1 MTENQNT
8 PKPEIPVADED
19 ISTETPMGETTT
31 IESLQAD
38 LDKMKDQWLRALADA
53 ENNRKRAAK
62 EREDTQKFAVT
73 NFARELLSVAD
84 NLRRA
89 LENCPQTPD
98 LPEPVKA
105 LITGVDMT
113 EKEFLNILERHGV
126 KKIDPIHQKF
136 DPNFHQAMFEVET
149 DEHAP
154 SHIVQ
159 VLQHGYVLHDRLL
172 RPALVGVSKPSLS
185 STPKV
190 DTTA

>member
-1 MTENQNT
+1 MTDNKNT
-8 PKPEIPVADED
+8 PESEMPVTGED
-19 ISTETPMGETTT
+19 TSTDILGETTT
-31 IESLQAD
+31 IESLQTE
-38 LDKMKDQWLRALADA
+38 LGKMKDQWLRALADA
-53 ENNRKRAAK
+53 ENNRKRATK
-62 EREDTQKFAVT
+62 EREDTQKFAIT
-73 NFARELLSVAD
+73 NFARELLSVTD

-89 LENCPQTPD
+89 LENCPQTAD
-98 LPEPVKA
+98 LPESVKS

-126 KKIDPIHQKF
+126 KKIDPLHQKF

-154 SHIVQ
+154 SFIVQ

-172 RPALVGVSKPSLS
+172 RPALVGVAKPS
-185 STPKV
+185 STSMPKV

>member
-1 MTENQNT
+1 MTDNKNI
-8 PKPEIPVADED
+8 PESEMPIADKDTSTD
-19 ISTETPMGETTT
+19 ILGETTT
-31 IESLQAD
+31 LESLQTE
-38 LDKMKDQWLRALADA
+38 LGKMKDQWLRALADA
-53 ENNRKRAAK
+53 ENNRKRATK
-62 EREDTQKFAVT
+62 EREDTQKFAIT
-73 NFARELLSVAD
+73 NFARELLSVTD

-89 LENCPQTPD
+89 LENYPQTAD
-98 LPEPVKA
+98 LPESVKA

-126 KKIDPIHQKF
+126 KKIDPLHQKF

-154 SHIVQ
+154 SFIVQ

-172 RPALVGVSKPSLS
+172 RPALVGVAKPSPAS
-185 STPKV
+185 MPKV

>member
-1 MTENQNT
+1 MTENKNT
-8 PKPEIPVADED
+8 PEFEMSTTNED
-19 ISTETPMGETTT
+19 TLIETTEQT
-31 IESLQAD
+31 DTVESLQVE
-38 LDKMKDQWLRALADA
+38 LGKMKDQWLRALADA

-62 EREDTQKFAVT
+62 EREDTQKFAIT
-73 NFARELLSVAD
+73 NFARELLSVTD

-89 LENCPQTPD
+89 LENCPQTAD
-98 LPEPVKA
+98 LPESVKA

-126 KKIDPIHQKF
+126 KKINPLHQKF

-154 SHIVQ
+154 GLIVQ

-172 RPALVGVSKPSLS
+172 RPALVGVAKPSSLS
-185 STPKV
+185 MPKV